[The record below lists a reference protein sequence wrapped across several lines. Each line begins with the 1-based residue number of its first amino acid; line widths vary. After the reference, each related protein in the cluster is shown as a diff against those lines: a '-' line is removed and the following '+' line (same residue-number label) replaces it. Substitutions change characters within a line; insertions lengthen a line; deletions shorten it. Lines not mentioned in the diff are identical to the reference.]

1 MVAKDVRVVEEIGIK
16 KEATDRVETVRDS
29 VRETKVDV
37 EDTSATVRPT
47 VTGTTTTTTTTDT
60 TKRI

>member
-1 MVAKDVRVVEEIGIK
+1 M
-16 KEATDRVETVRDS
+16 ETVRDS

-37 EDTSATVRPT
+37 EDTSATVRPA
-47 VTGTTTTTTTTDT
+47 VTGTTTTTSTTTTDT